1 MALVAADVP
10 AVTLGATVLEEADVV
25 VVVEDERTLDDLM
38 EVLLSREF
46 SWCTGNMSGIRLT
59 VGPSGPVERPLTST
73 SLTS

>member
-25 VVVEDERTLDDLM
+25 VVVEDERTLDDVM

-46 SWCTGNMSGIRLT
+46 SWCTGNMSGIT
-59 VGPSGPVERPLTST
+59 VGPSGPVE
-73 SLTS
+73 

>member
-1 MALVAADVP
+1 MALVAADEP

-25 VVVEDERTLDDLM
+25 VVEDERTLDDVM

-59 VGPSGPVERPLTST
+59 VGPSGPVE
-73 SLTS
+73 

>member
-1 MALVAADVP
+1 MPVLAVAA
-10 AVTLGATVLEEADVV
+10 TKGATVLEEADVDV
-25 VVVEDERTLDDLM
+25 VIVVEDERTLDDVM

-73 SLTS
+73 GLTS